1 MFNKVVL
8 VGNLTRNIE
17 LRYIQSG
24 TAVGSTGIAVNRKFS
39 VNGEKRDETCFIDI
53 TFFGRQAEV
62 ANQYLNKGSKVLI
75 EGRLKFDSWQ
85 DQNGQNRS
93 KHSIVVENME
103 MLGGQQNQGGF
114 NRDGNESNS
123 YNGGYGT
130 NSYNQNREY
139 QQNNGGFNKEFNQN
153 SNYSQTNSFSQKQPV
168 MEPYQ
173 EKVLEIDIDADMKY
187 DSKPAKSNFDYSTED
202 EEIPF

>member
-8 VGNLTRNIE
+8 VGNLTRDIE

-24 TAVGSTGIAVNRKFS
+24 TAVGSAGIAVNRKFS

-53 TFFGRQAEV
+53 TFFGRQAEI

-75 EGRLKFDSWQ
+75 EGRLKFDTWQ

-93 KHSIVVENME
+93 KHSVVVENME

-114 NRDGNESNS
+114 NKDSEPNYNSGYPNNRSNS
-123 YNGGYGT
+123 YQREDNSGYG
-130 NSYNQNREY
+130 R
-139 QQNNGGFNKEFNQN
+139 EFNQN
-153 SNYSQTNSFSQKQPV
+153 NRYQQNSNYNQKQQV
-168 MEPYQ
+168 EEPYQ
-173 EKVLEIDIDADMKY
+173 EKVPEIDLDADIKY
-187 DSKPAKSNFDYSTED
+187 DSKQSKSNFNDSSED
-202 EEIPF
+202 EIPF